1 MKAIG
6 DKVLSWFI
14 VQDEDEEADKRKPA
28 APVESTVRA
37 VEPEVPRTTRSAGLS
52 LPAPAS
58 FTEVYRRAGIPDAEL
73 ERLTRT
79 LDLVAT
85 LPAEASPTVKRT
97 IVEAALSAFGVPI
110 DQIASTGV
118 AALTALDRNV
128 SDGEARIEAA
138 RTSTDE
144 QIRKLTSEIERLRSA
159 LDAHAS
165 TQRIL
170 MQSTAIERSRIAS
183 VLDLFGR
190 ARAK

>member
-14 VQDEDEEADKRKPA
+14 VQDEDEEAEKKKSAPA
-28 APVESTVRA
+28 ESTVRA
-37 VEPEVPRTTRSAGLS
+37 APPEVPRTTRSAGLS

-58 FTEVYRRAGIPDAEL
+58 FGEVYRRAGIPDAEL
-73 ERLTRT
+73 ERLTKT

-144 QIRKLTSEIERLRSA
+144 QIRKLTTEIERLRSA
-159 LDAHAS
+159 LDTHTS

-170 MQSTAIERSRIAS
+170 LQSTAIERSRITS
-183 VLDLFGR
+183 VLDFFGR
-190 ARAK
+190 SRAK